1 MKDSRPELDS
11 FIDYLQASLDLAQE
25 LEDTLESLRS
35 DENRGRD
42 GHVDQRL
49 IDASVA

>member
-1 MKDSRPELDS
+1 MQDNDRPELDS

-35 DENRGRD
+35 DTSIRRAE
-42 GHVDQRL
+42 QRL
-49 IDASVA
+49 IDAAAA